1 MERTPFTKE
10 GFERLKK
17 ELETLEKVERF
28 KAIKAIAVARAHGYL
43 S

>member
-17 ELETLEKVERF
+17 ELETLEKVDSLGPTTLNV
-28 KAIKAIAVARAHGYL
+28 KCLK
-43 S
+43 

>member
-17 ELETLEKVERF
+17 ELDTLERVERF
-28 KAIKAIAVARAHGYL
+28 KAIWKDLRQSRL
-43 S
+43 LK